1 MTTKTTAKKTT
12 TTTKIPELP
21 AHPFAFEVFDL
32 VSKQRSAAKKV
43 EVLQKYN
50 HPSLRAILIW
60 NFDESVISMLPEGE
74 VPYGDPTEQTVYK
87 GGNLSTKITSEI
99 RDMYDKGSLSV
110 QDEKQGRTTIE
121 REYTKF
127 YHFIK
132 GGNDGLKSLRRETM
146 FINILTGLHPLEA
159 EILVLVKDKK
169 LSDRYKITQAVVAK
183 AFPQIK
189 WGGRS

>member
-1 MTTKTTAKKTT
+1 MAMTTTKKKTT
-12 TTTKIPELP
+12 KPIPELQP
-21 AHPFAFEVFDL
+21 NPFMHEILDL
-32 VSKQRSAAKKV
+32 VHGQRTVAKKA
-43 EVLQKYN
+43 EVLQKYRTEG
-50 HPSLRAILIW
+50 LVALLIW

-87 GGNLSTKITSEI
+87 GGSLSSKITSEI
-99 RDMYDKGSLSV
+99 RDMYDRNSVSV
-110 QDEKQGRTTIE
+110 QDERQGRTTIE

-127 YHFIK
+127 YHFVK
-132 GGNDGLKSLRRETM
+132 GGNDGLKALRRESM
-146 FINILTGLHPLEA
+146 FINMLTGLHPLEA

-169 LSDRYKITQAVVAK
+169 LSDRYKITQSVVAK

>member
-1 MTTKTTAKKTT
+1 MTTKTTAKKK
-12 TTTKIPELP
+12 TTTKIVELP
-21 AHPFAFEVFDL
+21 PHPFAFEVFDL
-32 VSKQRSAAKKV
+32 VSKQRSAAKKA

-50 HPSLRAILIW
+50 HPSIRALLIW
-60 NFDESVISMLPEGE
+60 NFDESVVSMLPEGE

-87 GGNLSTKITSEI
+87 GGSLSSKISSEV
-99 RDMYDKGSLSV
+99 RDMYEKGSVSV
-110 QDEKQGRTTIE
+110 ADEKQGRTTIE
-121 REYTKF
+121 REYQNF

-132 GGNDGLKSLRRETM
+132 GGNDGLKALRRESM
-146 FINILTGLHPLEA
+146 FINMLTGMHPLEA

-169 LSDRYKITQAVVAK
+169 LSDKYKITQAVVAK